1 MYKKVYKKA
10 PNIVRQFCVL
20 LLVASFGASS
30 PLFAEGLDPKRLEA
44 VSAAMKSAVDEGKLA
59 GIVTL
64 VAQDGEVELFEAY
77 GHRDLENQSPLQ
89 KDSIFRI
96 YSMTKPIAGTALMI
110 LWDEGKFK
118 LDDPVAKYIPE
129 FKDLQVAE
137 GVDENG
143 NFKTVPADHPMTVR
157 ELMSHTGGLVYTPLL
172 SRGPVAEAYGKAGV
186 LDTDSTLKEMV
197 GKLGKIPLDYQPGS
211 KWVYSVSV
219 DVQGYL
225 VEVLSGQP
233 LDVFMQERIF
243 KPLGMKDTAFWV
255 SADKADRLSRAY
267 VPGEGGKLTSP
278 ENGPFLKKPNLLS
291 GGGGLTS
298 TAADYLRFAQMH
310 LNNGELDG
318 VRILSKQAA
327 KLMHCNQLPEEVE
340 NIGPFYPGN
349 DFGLD
354 FAVVTDSEAAG
365 GLPEGSYWWWGIAGT
380 WFWID
385 PVEDIVFI
393 GMIQN
398 RDLMYA
404 RQLQAKAKAI
414 IYQ

>member
-1 MYKKVYKKA
+1 MNNK
-10 PNIVRQFCVL
+10 RFLSRRFCAL
-20 LLVASFGASS
+20 LIATCLGASAPS
-30 PLFAEGLDPKRLEA
+30 FADDLDPRRLEA

-64 VAQDGEVELFEAY
+64 VAQDGEIELFEAY
-77 GHRDLENQSPLQ
+77 GHRDLENQQPLH

-129 FKDLQVAE
+129 FEGLQVAE
-137 GVDENG
+137 GVDEKG
-143 NFKTVPADHPMTVR
+143 NFETVPADHPMTIR
-157 ELMSHTGGLVYTPLL
+157 ELMSHTGGLVYTPPL
-172 SRGPVAEAYGKAGV
+172 SRGPVAEAYGKVGV
-186 LDTDSTLKEMV
+186 LDPSSTLKEMV
-197 GKLGKIPLDYQPGS
+197 GKLGNIPLDYQPGS

-219 DVQGYL
+219 DVQGHL
-225 VEVLSGQP
+225 VEVLSGKP

-243 KPLGMKDTAFWV
+243 KPLGMKDTAFFV

-267 VPGEGGKLTSP
+267 APGEGGKLMSP
-278 ENGPFLKKPNLLS
+278 ENGPFLQKPKLLS

-298 TAADYLRFAQMH
+298 TAADYFRFAQMH

-327 KLMHCNQLPEEVE
+327 KLMRSNQLPEEVE

-354 FAVVTDSEAAG
+354 FAVVTDSDAAG
-365 GLPEGSYWWWGIAGT
+365 GLPEGTFWWWGIAGT

-385 PVEDIVFI
+385 PVEDIIFI

-404 RQLQAKAKAI
+404 RQLQAKAKSI

>member
-1 MYKKVYKKA
+1 MNKIQRLK
-10 PNIVRQFCVL
+10 N
-20 LLVASFGASS
+20 SFGALLALTF
-30 PLFAEGLDPKRLEA
+30 LFIAQPGIATELDAKRLGD
-44 VSAAMKSAVDEGKLA
+44 VSATVKQAVDQGKLA

-64 VAQDGEVELFEAY
+64 AAQNGEIKRFEAY
-77 GHRDLENQSPLQ
+77 GHRDLENEKPME

-96 YSMTKPIAGTALMI
+96 FSMTKPIAGTALMI

-118 LDDPVAKYIPE
+118 LDDPVARYIPE
-129 FKDLQVAE
+129 FKGLQVAT

-143 NFKTVPADHPMTVR
+143 NFKTVAADHPMTVR
-157 ELMSHTGGLVYTPLL
+157 ELMSHTGGLVYTPPL
-172 SRGPVAEAYGKAGV
+172 SRGPVAEAYGKANV
-186 LDTDSTLKEMV
+186 LDRNSTLKEMV
-197 GKLGKIPLDYQPGS
+197 QKLGKIPLEYQPGS
-211 KWVYSVSV
+211 RWVYSVSV

-243 KPLGMKDTAFWV
+243 TPLGMKDTAFHV
-255 SADKADRLSRAY
+255 SEDKADRLSRAY
-267 VPGEGGKLTSP
+267 GPGEGGKLESAP
-278 ENGPFLKKPNLLS
+278 NGPFLEKPALLS

-298 TAADYLRFAQMH
+298 TAADYFRFAQMH
-310 LNNGELDG
+310 LNGGELDG

-327 KLMHCNQLPEEVE
+327 KLMRSNQLPEEVE

-349 DFGLD
+349 GFGLD
-354 FAVVTDSEAAG
+354 FAVVNDAQAAG
-365 GLPEGSYWWWGIAGT
+365 IPEGSYWWWGIAGT

-385 PVEDIVFI
+385 PDNEIIFI

-404 RQLQAKAKAI
+404 RQLQAKVKAA